1 MYQYHCDYYLLLR
14 FVLGKPEEVLTVRV
28 GSRAP
33 WSSLQAESTYSLLAH
48 SMELIR
54 KFLRDLGFKAS
65 NRQILHPK
73 SLNRFGVVRV
83 MQDFSVSAVA
93 HMAARACGIGP
104 AQKQPKNLKIC
115 VYIHSICIVSTYIQ
129 T

>member
-14 FVLGKPEEVLTVRV
+14 FVFGKPEEVLTVRV

-33 WSSLQAESTYSLLAH
+33 GSSLQAESTYSLLAH
-48 SMELIR
+48 SMKLIR

-73 SLNRFGVVRV
+73 VLKPVWGSSGHAG
-83 MQDFSVSAVA
+83 FSVSAVA
-93 HMAARACGIGP
+93 HMAARAGGICP
-104 AQKQPKNLKIC
+104 AQKQP
-115 VYIHSICIVSTYIQ
+115 T
-129 T
+129 